1 MDSVFYQIAGIVTYG
16 LLASGSYILMAM
28 GLSLIYGV
36 SGVFN
41 YAHGSLLTIGAY
53 IAWLLF
59 ALFSQYI
66 NYMMVFILVI
76 PVMFYIGVGI
86 ETIIIR
92 PLRRRPNWGFSAI
105 IATLGLALIIDAL
118 IFIFFGPLLKTLP
131 RPITGSII
139 VFGFPLNNYKMVI
152 LLVTLILSISL
163 GLFFRRTLIGL
174 SMRAVAQDGT
184 GARIVGIPLNKIF
197 GYTFGVSSVLA
208 GISGIFLGSSY
219 NLSPEGGWLFF
230 IKAFIIVAVG
240 GIGSL
245 KGAFYAAVMLA
256 VLESIVSFQFG
267 NKWVMP
273 CWFLSLMIILI
284 FKPKGLCGER

>member
-1 MDSVFYQIAGIVTYG
+1 MADFFYQLTGIIIYG
-16 LLASGSYILMAM
+16 VLASGSYILMAM

-41 YAHGSLLTIGAY
+41 YSHGSLLTVGAY

-59 ALFSQYI
+59 HLFSQFI
-66 NYMMVFILVI
+66 NYTVVCILII

-86 ETIIIR
+86 ETVVIR

-105 IATLGLALIIDAL
+105 IATLGLALVIDAL
-118 IFIFFGPLLKTLP
+118 IFILFGPMLKTLP
-131 RPITGSII
+131 PMITGSII
-139 VFGFPLNNYKMVI
+139 IAGFPLNNLKMFI
-152 LLVTLILSISL
+152 LLVAIALIFGLE
-163 GLFFRRTLIGL
+163 LFFRKTLTGL

-184 GARIVGIPLNKIF
+184 GARIVGIPLNRVF
-197 GYTFGVSSVLA
+197 GYTFGISSVLA

-219 NLSPEGGWLFF
+219 NLSPDGGWLFF

-245 KGAFYAAVMLA
+245 KGAFYAAIMLA
-256 VLESIVSFQFG
+256 VLESLVSFQLG

-273 CWFLSLMIILI
+273 CWFLSLMILLVI
-284 FKPKGLCGER
+284 KPQGLCGER

>member
-1 MDSVFYQIAGIVTYG
+1 MADFFYQLTGIIIYG
-16 LLASGSYILMAM
+16 VLASGSYILMAM

-41 YAHGSLLTIGAY
+41 YSHGSLLTVGAY

-59 ALFSQYI
+59 HLFSQFV
-66 NYMMVFILVI
+66 NYTVVFILII

-86 ETIIIR
+86 ETVVIR

-105 IATLGLALIIDAL
+105 IATLGLALVIDAL
-118 IFIFFGPLLKTLP
+118 IFILFGPMLKTLP
-131 RPITGSII
+131 PMITGSII
-139 VFGFPLNNYKMVI
+139 IAGFPLNNLKMFI
-152 LLVTLILSISL
+152 LLLAIALIFGLE
-163 GLFFRRTLIGL
+163 LFFRKTLTGL

-184 GARIVGIPLNKIF
+184 GARIVGIPLNRVF
-197 GYTFGVSSVLA
+197 GYTFGISSVLA

-219 NLSPEGGWLFF
+219 NLSPDGGWLFF

-245 KGAFYAAVMLA
+245 KGAFYAAIMLA
-256 VLESIVSFQFG
+256 VLESLVSFQLG

-273 CWFLSLMIILI
+273 CWFLSLMILLVI
-284 FKPKGLCGER
+284 KPQGLCGER

>member
-1 MDSVFYQIAGIVTYG
+1 MADFFYQLTGIIIYG
-16 LLASGSYILMAM
+16 VLASGSYILMAM

-41 YAHGSLLTIGAY
+41 YSHGSLLTVGAY

-59 ALFSQYI
+59 HLFSQFV
-66 NYMMVFILVI
+66 NYTVVFILII

-86 ETIIIR
+86 ETVVIR

-105 IATLGLALIIDAL
+105 IATLGLALVIDAL
-118 IFIFFGPLLKTLP
+118 IFILFGPMLKTLP
-131 RPITGSII
+131 PMITGSII
-139 VFGFPLNNYKMVI
+139 IAGFPLNNLKMFI
-152 LLVTLILSISL
+152 LLVAIALIFGLE
-163 GLFFRRTLIGL
+163 LFFRKTLTGL

-184 GARIVGIPLNKIF
+184 GARIVGIPLNRVF
-197 GYTFGVSSVLA
+197 GYTFGISSVLA

-219 NLSPEGGWLFF
+219 NLSPDGGWLFF

-245 KGAFYAAVMLA
+245 KGAFYAAIMLA
-256 VLESIVSFQFG
+256 VLESLVSFQLG

-273 CWFLSLMIILI
+273 CWFLSLMILLVI
-284 FKPKGLCGER
+284 KPQGLCGER